1 MGVAGAL
8 PLHAE
13 WRGAVTYV
21 VDGAVTY
28 VLTLILRAILLL
40 RLEILLPEIGCCQQR
55 CRGARGESLLPL

>member
-40 RLEILLPEIGCCQQR
+40 RLEILLP
-55 CRGARGESLLPL
+55 